1 MAPKALQVGRFLPP
15 TPIRILLDKASN
27 NLGENVAFDGFNQ
40 QLSAVGRQTASKLA
54 GALQSAI
61 HPMITTAKDMAQEK
75 LEVIRAQSLAKMQ
88 TSLSEEQERLSALKQ
103 INPNI
108 RQEEITFYDKQ
119 RTELTAHIEKA
130 QLQLDA
136 IRLIVVSH

>member
-1 MAPKALQVGRFLPP
+1 
-15 TPIRILLDKASN
+15 
-27 NLGENVAFDGFNQ
+27 
-40 QLSAVGRQTASKLA
+40 
-54 GALQSAI
+54 
-61 HPMITTAKDMAQEK
+61 MITTAKDMAQEK
-75 LEVIRAQSLAKMQ
+75 LEVIRAASLVKMQ
-88 TSLSEEQERLSALKQ
+88 TSLSEEQERLVALKQ

-119 RTELTAHIEKA
+119 RNDLATYIEKT